1 MKTILII
8 EDEPQMRKNMA
19 KLLKLEGF
27 RVLDAECG
35 ETGIET
41 AREHTPD
48 LILCDITMPDM
59 DGFTVLRT
67 IRATPGRSA
76 MPFVFVTARGDP
88 KDVRNGMNL
97 GADDYLPKPFSAADL
112 LSAIHARFQRVRSV
126 RDSLHPCF
134 ESAEPLE
141 RLGLTPAEATVLL
154 WLAQGKSNGDIAAIV
169 EATVPTVKKHV
180 QHIFDK
186 LGLENRSSA
195 MLLGREALTRK

>member
-27 RVLDAECG
+27 RVLEAACGDAG
-35 ETGIET
+35 VQA

-59 DGFTVLRT
+59 DGFTVLST
-67 IRATPGRSA
+67 IRGTPGRSA
-76 MPFVFVTARGDP
+76 MPFVFVTARGDS

-112 LSAIHARFQRVRSV
+112 LAAIHARLQRVRSV
-126 RDSLHPCF
+126 RDSLHPSF
-134 ESAEPLE
+134 ASSEPLE

-169 EATVPTVKKHV
+169 DATVPTVKKHV

-195 MLLGREALTRK
+195 MLLAREALTQK